1 MTETSIVASF
11 FFFLGFNK
19 LFLFAYPL
27 TGALVHANNK
37 LFAKI
42 VAAMGSPIILY
53 AATSCY
59 CLVFF
64 LFIIRLFNKLW
75 WIPNRTQAVM
85 GSQGVRGPAYRLVYG
100 NTKEILSLRNR
111 IWISPMGLS
120 HDILPRILPHICSW
134 TKQYGMN
141 FLTWYGSRAQLVI
154 TQPELIKEILSNSDG
169 TYPKVQAPGFLR
181 KILGDGLVTAGGENW
196 HRQRKLATL
205 AFYAESLRDM
215 IPAMVASVE
224 IMLKRWRHN
233 EGKEIEVSQDFT
245 LLTSEIISRTAFGS
259 SYLEGESIFNKLT
272 NMSFIASRNAY
283 KIKIPLIGDFVKT
296 SDDVEADKLEQ
307 GIRDSIIKMM
317 KTREEKAMKG
327 ESEGYGNDYFGLL
340 LKAYHDPDMTKRIS
354 LDVLIDE
361 CKTFYIAGHETTTK
375 LLTWTILLLAT
386 HTDWQEKLREEV
398 LELFGQQNPT
408 PDGIGKLKT
417 MSMVINESLRL
428 YPPAVNIS
436 RNVEREVRLGKYIL
450 PANMEL
456 VIPILAIHHDP
467 QIWGEDVDLFK
478 PERFA
483 EGVAKASNNTPAAFL
498 PFSSGPRICV
508 GLNFAA
514 TEAKIALSMIL
525 QRYRFNL
532 SPSYVHSPVLV
543 VTLRPQHG
551 LQVIFQPLSVNQ
563 RN

>member
-1 MTETSIVASF
+1 
-11 FFFLGFNK
+11 
-19 LFLFAYPL
+19 
-27 TGALVHANNK
+27 
-37 LFAKI
+37 
-42 VAAMGSPIILY
+42 
-53 AATSCY
+53 
-59 CLVFF
+59 
-64 LFIIRLFNKLW
+64 
-75 WIPNRTQAVM
+75 M
-85 GSQGVRGPAYRLVYG
+85 GSQGIRGPAYRLVYG
-100 NTKEILSLRNR
+100 NTKEILSLRNQ

-181 KILGDGLVTAGGENW
+181 KILGYDPSDGCKCGDYVKKMETQRGQGDRGLFRILVLW
-196 HRQRKLATL
+196 LSCQ
-205 AFYAESLRDM
+205 
-215 IPAMVASVE
+215 
-224 IMLKRWRHN
+224 LKVYER
-233 EGKEIEVSQDFT
+233 S
-245 LLTSEIISRTAFGS
+245 
-259 SYLEGESIFNKLT
+259 
-272 NMSFIASRNAY
+272 
-283 KIKIPLIGDFVKT
+283 
-296 SDDVEADKLEQ
+296 

-317 KTREEKAMKG
+317 KTREEKALKG

-398 LELFGQQNPT
+398 LELFGQKNPA

-483 EGVAKASNNTPAAFL
+483 DGVAKASNNTPAAFL